1 MQRQP
6 RLKKDGIYIFI
17 YKYSN
22 ITRGL
27 TFYLLDWISLYPYIL
42 SGLLGLTC
50 LASEAYFSVNY
61 LRASLIRYSELTVT
75 VHKFIE

>member
-1 MQRQP
+1 M
-6 RLKKDGIYIFI
+6 
-17 YKYSN
+17 
-22 ITRGL
+22 

-50 LASEAYFSVNY
+50 LANEAYYSVNY
-61 LRASLIRYSELTVT
+61 LRASLIRNSELTAT

>member
-6 RLKKDGIYIFI
+6 RFKKDGIYIYI

-22 ITRGL
+22 ITRAM
-27 TFYLLDWISLYPYIL
+27 TFYLLDWILLYPYIL

-50 LASEAYFSVNY
+50 LASEVYDSVNY
-61 LRASLIRYSELTVT
+61 LRDSLIRNFELTAT